1 MRPAIF
7 LCALLATFSG
17 PGAYGTPALGP
28 PSSLA
33 PRPAGS
39 REAQTID
46 GVAARIEDDI
56 ITESEV
62 RELGAFQELVDGH
75 SQSRVERIEELA
87 DQWIVRG
94 EANAVKYPRPSGD
107 DVDRAYAQ
115 FVKQFPSPEDF
126 KARCTAK
133 GLDEAAVRRILEQ
146 QVFLSR
152 FLDYRFRPAA
162 QVEEGEIKTFY
173 DSEFVPQLQARSQPV
188 PLLEDVADTIR
199 EILIQRAINDRAKAW
214 LDETRNRLK
223 IDIVAEGAAS

>member
-1 MRPAIF
+1 MRLTILIF
-7 LCALLATFSG
+7 ALLATLSG
-17 PGAYGTPALGP
+17 PGAHGAPTQAP
-28 PSSLA
+28 PSSMA
-33 PRPAGS
+33 VRPAES

-46 GVAARIEDDI
+46 GVAARIEDGI

-62 RELGAFQELVDGH
+62 RELGAFQKLVDGR
-75 SQSRVERIEELA
+75 SKSRVERIEELA

-107 DVDRAYAQ
+107 DVNRAYAQ
-115 FVKQFPSPEDF
+115 FVRQFPSPEDF
-126 KARCTAK
+126 KARCTPE

-146 QVFLSR
+146 QLFLSR

-162 QVEEGEIKTFY
+162 QVDEDEIKTFY
-173 DSEFVPQLQARSQPV
+173 HSEFVSQLQARSQPV
-188 PLLEDVADTIR
+188 PALEDVADTIR

>member
-7 LCALLATFSG
+7 IGALLATFFG
-17 PGAYGTPALGP
+17 PGAHGAAAQAP

-33 PRPAGS
+33 PPPAAS
-39 REAQTID
+39 HEAQTID

-62 RELGAFQELVDGH
+62 RELGAFQELVDGR
-75 SQSRVERIEELA
+75 SKSRVERIEELA

-107 DVDRAYAQ
+107 DVDRAYVQ
-115 FVKQFPSPEDF
+115 FVKQFPSPGDF
-126 KARCTAK
+126 KARCTAE

-152 FLDYRFRPAA
+152 FLDYRFRPGA
-162 QVEEGEIKTFY
+162 QVDEDKIKRYYEGE
-173 DSEFVPQLQARSQPV
+173 FVSQLQARSQPV
-188 PLLEDVADTIR
+188 VPLEDVADTIR
-199 EILIQRAINDRAKAW
+199 EVLIQGAINDRAKAW
-214 LDETRNRLK
+214 LDEARNRLK
-223 IDIVAEGAAS
+223 IDIVAE